1 MFFSEAHIVLLLII
15 LFFIIWLEG
24 KQYAYIET
32 FGISENLTSITWIA
46 YITFMFAFFGPIVW
60 LGFLF

>member
-1 MFFSEAHIVLLLII
+1 MFFSEAHIVILLIL

-32 FGISENLTSITWIA
+32 FGISENLTSFTWIA

-60 LGFLF
+60 LGFMF

>member
-1 MFFSEAHIVLLLII
+1 MWLSESHCVLLLIL

-24 KQYAYIET
+24 KHYAYVET
-32 FGISENLTSITWIA
+32 FGISENLTSITWIT

>member
-1 MFFSEAHIVLLLII
+1 MFFSEAHCVLLLVI

-32 FGISENLTSITWIA
+32 FGISENLTSITWIT

>member
-1 MFFSEAHIVLLLII
+1 MFFSEAHCVLLLVI